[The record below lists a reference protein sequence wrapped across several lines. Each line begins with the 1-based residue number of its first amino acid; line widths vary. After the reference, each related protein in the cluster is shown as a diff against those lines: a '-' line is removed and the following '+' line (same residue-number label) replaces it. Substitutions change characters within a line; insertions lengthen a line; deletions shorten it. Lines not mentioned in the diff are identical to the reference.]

1 MKKAKEIIDKA
12 CTIALEKEIITEEE
26 YNYVNRIIED
36 KIHLQNHLTGASI
49 YEVICEKI
57 TEDLSRI
64 DNIEQ
69 IRDKYGIKKLS

>member
-12 CTIALEKEIITEEE
+12 CTIALEKEIITKEE
-26 YNYVNRIIED
+26 YNYVNRTIEN
-36 KIHLQNHLTGASI
+36 KIHLENHITGASI
-49 YEVICEKI
+49 YEVIYEKI

-64 DNIEQ
+64 DNIEE

>member
-12 CTIALEKEIITEEE
+12 CKVALDKEVITKEE
-26 YNYVNRIIED
+26 YEYVNRIIED
-36 KIHLQNHLTGASI
+36 KIHLQNHITGASI

-64 DNIEQ
+64 DNIQE

>member
-1 MKKAKEIIDKA
+1 MKKAKEIIDRA
-12 CTIALEKEIITEEE
+12 CKVALEKEIITEAE

-36 KIHLQNHLTGASI
+36 KIHLENHITGASI

-64 DNIEQ
+64 DNIEE
-69 IRDKYGIKKLS
+69 IREKYGIKKLS